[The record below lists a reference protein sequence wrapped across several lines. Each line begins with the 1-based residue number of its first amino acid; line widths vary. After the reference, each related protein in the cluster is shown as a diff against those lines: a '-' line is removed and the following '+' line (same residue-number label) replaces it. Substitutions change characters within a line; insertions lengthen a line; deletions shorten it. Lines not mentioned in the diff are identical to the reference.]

1 MSKADLIVGIQW
13 GDEGKG
19 KIVDMLAQKYDMVCR
34 SQGGHNAGHTIWV
47 DGVRYALH
55 LIPSGVLNKDAIN
68 VIGNGVVLSPES
80 IIKEMEQFENLQ
92 GRLFISDKA
101 HLNLPYHSLIDIA
114 REKLKGDKAIGTTGK
129 GIGPAYSDKIN
140 RVGHR
145 VGELLHVQELC
156 ESILASF
163 EQNKP
168 IYEALDIKLPTK
180 EELLAQLEE
189 YREKLAPF
197 IANTT
202 NMVWKALD
210 EDKKILLEGAQGTL
224 LDIDHGTYPYVT
236 SSNTVSAGACTGLG
250 LNPKDIGIV
259 TGIVKAYTT
268 RVGNGAFPTEDF
280 GKDGEIM
287 ADVGH
292 EFGTTTGRKRRCG
305 WFDAVAVKHA
315 SRLNGCDQFALMK
328 LDVLDG
334 FKSVKICKAYEL
346 NGEIIDYFPANLEE
360 VKPVYEELE
369 GWDKVAG
376 ISDFDKLPEAAKR
389 YINRIEELTNTKVG
403 IISTSPERNDT
414 IVL

>member
-1 MSKADLIVGIQW
+1 
-13 GDEGKG
+13 
-19 KIVDMLAQKYDMVCR
+19 
-34 SQGGHNAGHTIWV
+34 
-47 DGVRYALH
+47 
-55 LIPSGVLNKDAIN
+55 
-68 VIGNGVVLSPES
+68 
-80 IIKEMEQFENLQ
+80 
-92 GRLFISDKA
+92 
-101 HLNLPYHSLIDIA
+101 
-114 REKLKGDKAIGTTGK
+114 
-129 GIGPAYSDKIN
+129 
-140 RVGHR
+140 
-145 VGELLHVQELC
+145 
-156 ESILASF
+156 
-163 EQNKP
+163 
-168 IYEALDIKLPTK
+168 
-180 EELLAQLEE
+180 
-189 YREKLAPF
+189 
-197 IANTT
+197 
-202 NMVWKALD
+202 
-210 EDKKILLEGAQGTL
+210 
-224 LDIDHGTYPYVT
+224 
-236 SSNTVSAGACTGLG
+236 